1 MVNGVVMTIMTK
13 MNYIGCPY
21 GSRRGNT
28 QKELALLNDNQRKF
42 VIKLFKENDD
52 VLGIEV

>member
-1 MVNGVVMTIMTK
+1 MTIMTK